1 MMSNF
6 LIFSLSRRLAKAEA
20 GNDVSMPSL
29 DGDWLTIENPPGWK
43 AGDDLAGVALID
55 DPTAPN
61 GLGYRAEVNPA
72 LALATAQALSREAI
86 RTAARAVLEQLDI
99 RHNARLGELR
109 INRTDPARIEAYY
122 TTLLEQQQVRDSSN
136 AAQDAATSATTP
148 SAAWTIVDSLDLYS
162 APIGQLSQNITK
174 YAFIARLN
182 LTHAE
187 KQNPYIAGLQAD
199 LLALTMVNIPFV
211 GVELKKLVGAG
222 VLTQSRVDAVLNAP
236 IAWTERETNF

>member
-1 MMSNF
+1 MTQFVVFDMT
-6 LIFSLSRRLAKAEA
+6 RKLAVREFDTPMPHESFYDTVTEIMIPAPAGWTIGGDLGDLVMVEDPQEYGGFHAE
-20 GNDVSMPSL
+20 
-29 DGDWLTIENPPGWK
+29 
-43 AGDDLAGVALID
+43 ID
-55 DPTAPN
+55 
-61 GLGYRAEVNPA
+61 PA
-72 LALATAQALSREAI
+72 LALAAARTLSREAI

-136 AAQDAATSATTP
+136 AAQDAALAAATP
-148 SAAWTIVDSLDLYS
+148 SAAWAIVDALDLYS
-162 APIGQLSQNITK
+162 APIGQLGQNITK
-174 YAFIARLN
+174 HAFIARLN

-187 KQNPYIAGLQAD
+187 KQNPYIAGMQAD
-199 LLALTMVNIPFV
+199 LLALAMVNIPFV

-222 VLTQSRVDAVLNAP
+222 ILTQSRVDAVLNAP

>member
-1 MMSNF
+1 MPQF
-6 LIFSLSRRLAKAEA
+6 LVFSLSRRCALREA
-20 GNDVSMPSL
+20 DPEVAMPEIGASEATVPTPSGYTGNL
-29 DGDWLTIENPPGWK
+29 DEVLLVDAP
-43 AGDDLAGVALID
+43 D
-55 DPTAPN
+55 DP
-61 GLGYRAEVNPA
+61 YWRVRAEFNPA

-109 INRTDPARIEAYY
+109 INRTDPARIEAFY

-136 AAQDAATSATTP
+136 SAQDAALAAATP

-162 APIGQLSQNITK
+162 APIGQLGQNITK

-199 LLALTMVNIPFV
+199 MLALAMVNIPFV

>member
-1 MMSNF
+1 MPQF
-6 LIFSLSRRLAKAEA
+6 LVFSLSRRCALREA
-20 GNDVSMPSL
+20 DTEVAMPEIGASEATVPTPSGYTGNL
-29 DGDWLTIENPPGWK
+29 DEVLLVDAP
-43 AGDDLAGVALID
+43 D
-55 DPTAPN
+55 DP
-61 GLGYRAEVNPA
+61 YWRVRAEFNPA

-136 AAQDAATSATTP
+136 AAQAAALVAATP
-148 SAAWTIVDSLDLYS
+148 SAAWAIVDALNLYS
-162 APIGQLSQNITK
+162 APIGQLGHNITK
-174 YAFIARLN
+174 YAFIARLA
-182 LTHAE
+182 LTPSE

-199 LLALTMVNIPFV
+199 LLALGMVNLPLV
-211 GVELKKLVGAG
+211 GGELQKLVTAG
-222 VLTQSRVDAVLNAP
+222 VLTQARVDAVVNAP

>member
-29 DGDWLTIENPPGWK
+29 DGDWLTIENPPGWT

-61 GLGYRAEVNPA
+61 GLGYRAEVDPA
-72 LALATAQALSREAI
+72 LALSTARELATSAI
-86 RTAARAVLEQLDI
+86 RSAARALQDDLDI
-99 RHNARLGELR
+99 RHHARLGELR
-109 INRTDPARIEAYY
+109 INRTDPYRIEAYY

-136 AAQDAATSATTP
+136 SAQDAALAAATP

-162 APIGQLSQNITK
+162 APIGQLGQNITK

-199 LLALTMVNIPFV
+199 LLALAMVNIPFV